1 MLGKLAAMLL
11 IVGSPA
17 VAQDAPP
24 MEPEHRTPAVEA
36 AAEAPAAPV
45 AYKTKRV
52 CRSVAV
58 VGSKMPRTTCTT
70 KKIPIKP
77 ANEDEGGGQAPQG
90 QL

>member
-1 MLGKLAAMLL
+1 MLGKLSVALL
-11 IVGSPA
+11 IAATPA
-17 VAQDAPP
+17 LAQDAAPLQP
-24 MEPEHRTPAVEA
+24 IEGATS
-36 AAEAPAAPV
+36 EAPSAPV

-70 KKIPIKP
+70 KKIPVRTETREAK
-77 ANEDEGGGQAPQG
+77 AEGTQPQEAES